1 MTDRISAVGL
11 DAPKAASTKTKEHT
25 TTAMSENFRS
35 LESLRILAALLVV
48 CAHMPPYKIPVLGE
62 FFGANR
68 FLGSIGVDLFFVI
81 SGVVIGLSTVRAVT
95 GTVDRPL
102 RNFLVAR
109 IFRIFPLYWVI
120 TVITIALLWSKGR
133 PMPAI
138 DELLHSLALIPRLDN
153 GHYADPIVAIGW
165 TLQFEIFFYSLCA
178 LAILARSKYLPMIAA
193 IALATVSFAFDSY
206 YLDPI
211 LLEFAGGYAFALY
224 LANQKKPIGLLG
236 FPVAIGLL
244 VACTALF
251 LFAATGRDA
260 GYPPAFDFMQAPRMM
275 IAFGNTYVPRGL
287 AWGLPALIFV
297 AVALR
302 LENSLNWHLATLGKY
317 TYSVYLTHTFA
328 IAAAL
333 VLSRR
338 VVGQEEA
345 MLAVLPISLALIAGL
360 TYWTIERPMIK
371 VGRHLTRRLSAAA
384 TPS

>member
-25 TTAMSENFRS
+25 LIAMSGNFRS

-62 FFGANR
+62 FFGTNR

-120 TVITIALLWSKGR
+120 TGITIALLWSKGR

-138 DELLHSLALIPRLDN
+138 GELLHSVVLIPRLDN
-153 GHYADPIVAIGW
+153 GHYSDPIVAIGW

-193 IALATVSFAFDSY
+193 IALATASFAFDSY

-211 LLEFAGGYAFALY
+211 LLEFAGGYAFAIY
-224 LANQKKPIGLLG
+224 LANQKQPIGRLG
-236 FPVAIGLL
+236 FPVAIVLV

-275 IAFGNTYVPRGL
+275 IVFSGDIYVPRGL
-287 AWGLPALIFV
+287 AWGLPALIVV

-302 LENSLNWHLATLGKY
+302 LENSLSWHLASLGKY

-333 VLSRR
+333 ALSRR
-338 VVGQEEA
+338 VGQEEV